1 MKIFVVFNSIQFLS
15 KFKLTLV
22 NELSQ
27 KYDVHLVYPNS
38 QKPIEGLN
46 KNTSIYDTT
55 LNSRGRNPFSDIR
68 YIYNLNKLVRAI
80 KPDLIISFTIKP
92 NLYAGTVSK
101 LNQIQHIMTVS
112 GLGSAYHSNLIPKWV
127 YFYFYYIAIG
137 KRTIAFFENEHIEKI
152 FKLRGLRFFKSI
164 NINGSGVDLGK
175 FKVLKLPPNRPLRFL
190 FIGRLMNEKGIREL
204 LLASI
209 NLLSQ
214 KFDFELHLLGEL
226 TPEVTEFIIKNRIE
240 LFNDKIKFISYVN
253 DVSTII
259 KDSHVIIHPSYH
271 EGMSNALLEAAA
283 CGRPLLASNIPGCR
297 EIIEH
302 DVNGFLFEPKN
313 IIEIESSM
321 VKILSLSIKDLS
333 NMGLASRKKV
343 ELIFD
348 RKSINAEFMNLIEDI
363 ETGALK

>member
-1 MKIFVVFNSIQFLS
+1 
-15 KFKLTLV
+15 
-22 NELSQ
+22 
-27 KYDVHLVYPNS
+27 
-38 QKPIEGLN
+38 
-46 KNTSIYDTT
+46 
-55 LNSRGRNPFSDIR
+55 
-68 YIYNLNKLVRAI
+68 
-80 KPDLIISFTIKP
+80 
-92 NLYAGTVSK
+92 
-101 LNQIQHIMTVS
+101 
-112 GLGSAYHSNLIPKWV
+112 
-127 YFYFYYIAIG
+127 
-137 KRTIAFFENEHIEKI
+137 
-152 FKLRGLRFFKSI
+152 
-164 NINGSGVDLGK
+164 
-175 FKVLKLPPNRPLRFL
+175 
-190 FIGRLMNEKGIREL
+190 MNEKGIREL

-226 TPEVTEFIIKNRIE
+226 TSEVTEFIIKNRVE

-321 VKILSLSIKDLS
+321 IKILSLSIKDLS